1 MILDKRGK
9 NMKRFIILVLLVS
22 GLSAG
27 DYEKGWDAVRH
38 SDYKSAI
45 SLWKPLAEQGNSQAQ
60 SALGSIYCFGDGV
73 QADLKECTYWIKKAR
88 ENGEDVSKI
97 WNEYKLWKYDH

>member
-1 MILDKRGK
+1 MKKFIL
-9 NMKRFIILVLLVS
+9 LALLAAS
-22 GLSAG
+22 LSAG

-38 SDYKSAI
+38 SEYKNAI
-45 SLWKPLAEQGNSQAQ
+45 DLWKPLAEQGNAQAQ

-73 QADLKECTYWIKKAR
+73 QVDLKECTFWIKKAR
-88 ENGEDVSKI
+88 ENGENVSKI